1 MILGVMSSEA
11 ASSAPRPVIAAAALV
26 IIVAGLKAAASVFVP
41 VLLGFFLAVP
51 ALPALAW
58 LRRRGVPGW
67 LAILLILLGLALLVF
82 GFGAFVATSVDR
94 ITELAPTYQARLEEL
109 ARPWLERARAEGLEV
124 DKLFNLE
131 RLFSLFSGLVSGLAT
146 LLSEGVLVLLITVFI
161 LVEAL
166 EFPRKLGVAV
176 GSVAVHDRL
185 KRAYREIQHYLFL
198 KTVVSAATG
207 LFIGVWLWIQ
217 GVDMPLFWGVTAGL
231 LNYIPN
237 LGAFISAIPP
247 VLLAL
252 VQIGPLGALGAAAAY
267 LVAHFIIG
275 NLVEPQLMGHQ
286 LGLSPLT
293 VLLSL
298 LFWGFVWGIVGAL
311 LAVPLTMVIKIV
323 LENSPHLTWL
333 GKLMEHAPKAA
344 SPVPAP
350 LSPSP

>member
-1 MILGVMSSEA
+1 MSEA
-11 ASSAPRPVIAAAALV
+11 QAQTAPRPLVAAAALV
-26 IIVAGLKAAASVFVP
+26 VVVAGLKAAASVFVP

-51 ALPALAW
+51 ALPVLGW

-94 ITELAPTYQARLEEL
+94 ITELAPTYQARLEEI
-109 ARPWLERARAEGLEV
+109 AQPWIARAREQGLEV

-131 RLFSLFSGLVSGLAT
+131 RLFGLFSGLLGGLAT

-166 EFPRKLGVAV
+166 GFPRKLGAAVA
-176 GSVAVHDRL
+176 SETVHSRL
-185 KRAYREIQHYLFL
+185 RRAYREIQHYLLL

-207 LFIGVWLWIQ
+207 LFVGVWLWIQ
-217 GVDMPLFWGVTAGL
+217 GVDLPLFWGVMAGL

-237 LGAFISAIPP
+237 LGAFISAVPP

-252 VQIGPLGALGAAAAY
+252 VQIGPWGAVGAAAAF
-267 LVAHFIIG
+267 LVAHFILG
-275 NLVEPQLMGHQ
+275 NLVEPQLMGQQ

-323 LENSPHLTWL
+323 LENSAGMAWL
-333 GKLMEHAPKAA
+333 SKLMEHAPKA
-344 SPVPAP
+344 PAP
-350 LSPSP
+350 AQSSAPESPSP

>member
-1 MILGVMSSEA
+1 MSSEA
-11 ASSAPRPVIAAAALV
+11 APSAPRPVIAAAALV
-26 IIVAGLKAAASVFVP
+26 ILVAGLKAAASVFVP
-41 VLLGFFLAVP
+41 VLLGFFLAIP

-109 ARPWLERARAEGLEV
+109 AQPWLERARAEGLEV

-131 RLFSLFSGLVSGLAT
+131 RLFGLFSGLVSGLAT

-166 EFPRKLGVAV
+166 GFPRKLGVAV

-185 KRAYREIQHYLFL
+185 QRAYREIQHYLFL

-344 SPVPAP
+344 PVPLP
-350 LSPSP
+350 QSPSP

>member
-1 MILGVMSSEA
+1 MSEPQA
-11 ASSAPRPVIAAAALV
+11 LSAPRPVVAAAALV
-26 IIVAGLKAAASVFVP
+26 VVVAGLKAAASVFVP

-51 ALPALAW
+51 ALPVLAW

-67 LAILLILLGLALLVF
+67 LAIPLILLGLALLVF
-82 GFGAFVATSVDR
+82 GFGAFVATSLDR
-94 ITELAPTYQARLEEL
+94 ITELAPAYQARLEEL
-109 ARPWLERARAEGLEV
+109 AQPLIERARQEGLEV
-124 DKLFNLE
+124 DKLFNVD
-131 RLFSLFSGLVSGLAT
+131 RLFGLFSGLVGGLAT

-166 EFPRKLGVAV
+166 GFPRKLGAAVA
-176 GSVAVHDRL
+176 SERVHARL
-185 KRAYREIQHYLFL
+185 GRAYREIQHYLLL

-207 LFIGVWLWIQ
+207 LFVGVWLWIQ
-217 GVDMPLFWGVTAGL
+217 GVDLPLFWGVTAGL

-252 VQIGPLGALGAAAAY
+252 VQIGPWGAVGAAAAY
-267 LVAHFIIG
+267 LTAHFIIG

-323 LENSPHLTWL
+323 LENSPRLAWL
-333 GKLMEHAPKAA
+333 GKLMEHAPKA
-344 SPVPAP
+344 PVLPPAESPAP
-350 LSPSP
+350 